1 MSLSPA
7 CARGFFV
14 LSMADSMQVSAPVGE
29 RRAVA
34 WFRFANLVCSCLCL
48 ALVAAWSNEAGA
60 GGSKVDAQAD
70 SPADRLYLRACG
82 HAARGHL
89 ELAYELLAESFGHG
103 LTHPMQV
110 AVDTSLAPLLA
121 DSIWRPQVRD
131 LIHRHAWDEEAV
143 MAPRSLPG
151 RRVVIVVRLLDD
163 HDAPVSRAVVDL
175 RQSDAAHPC
184 TPDSGWNPRLFASL
198 RAGDSGRVAV
208 ETNLPDTSGN
218 GNGCPLARHLH
229 LTAERQGFAALR
241 GVILLG
247 EDSTAAA
254 FARESTTWGATWTAR
269 SVPDTSGARD
279 YQADIRMRRLP

>member
-14 LSMADSMQVSAPVGE
+14 LSMKISSHVSAPVGE
-29 RRAVA
+29 RRAFA
-34 WFRFANLVCSCLCL
+34 WYGFARLVSSCLCL
-48 ALVAAWSNEAGA
+48 ALVAAWSNEALA
-60 GGSKVDAQAD
+60 GGAKVDAQVD
-70 SPADRLYLRACG
+70 SPAERLYLRACG

-89 ELAYELLAESFGHG
+89 DLAYELLAESFGHG
-103 LTHPMQV
+103 LTHPMQA

-121 DSIWRPQVRD
+121 DSVWRPQVRD

-143 MAPRSLPG
+143 MAARSLPG
-151 RRVVIVVRLLDD
+151 QRVVIVVRLSDE
-163 HDAPVSRAVVDL
+163 HDEPVSRAVVDL

-184 TPDSGWNPRLFASL
+184 APGSAWNPRLFASL
-198 RAGDSGRVAV
+198 RANDSGRVAV
-208 ETNLPDTSGN
+208 ETILPDTSGN

-229 LTAERQGFAALR
+229 LTAERQGFEVLR
-241 GVILLG
+241 GVILLE

-269 SVPDTSGARD
+269 SDPDTSGGRD